1 METHFRPDK
10 IFNKDQMQTKSL
22 LIGRLFWKYLSKIHV
37 IEGKS
42 LDMLGLLINNIS
54 AEIFGYISGL
64 ETYMETT
71 LIFEIKT
78 HFLLDQF

>member
-10 IFNKDQMQTKSL
+10 IFNKDQNADKKFTH
-22 LIGRLFWKYLSKIHV
+22 WKIVLEIFV